1 MFEKRKN
8 TLILKVL
15 VVFVSFAMA
24 TAGFAAGVNSAR
36 IIPNGRVSIIE
47 NGKVVGEF
55 SQEAPLPEGSL
66 LRCKAK
72 CAVKLDDVYMVVDP
86 GTVFSVSPMADRLEM
101 LVQEGTVYFSATES
115 TRTIQFNTPAG
126 VVTTRETSLTG
137 SELKGYVRVS
147 GNATEIGVIDGGTM
161 RVATTS
167 GEMAIVPGKQI
178 IITLADPATSVSGAG
193 GEGASSLVADIA
205 LGVAGAGVIV
215 GGIYALSQVDWE
227 SSSSGSPSSP

>member
-24 TAGFAAGVNSAR
+24 TAGFAAGANSAR

-47 NGKVVGEF
+47 NGKAVGEL

-72 CAVKLDDVYMVVDP
+72 CAVKLDDVYMVVEP
-86 GTVFSVSPMADRLEM
+86 GTVFSVSPMADRIEL

-115 TRTIQFNTPAG
+115 TRPIQFNTPAG
-126 VVTTRETSLTG
+126 NATSRNLTLTDG
-137 SELKGYVRVS
+137 ELRGYVRVS
-147 GNATEIGVIDGGTM
+147 GNETELGVIGGGSMMVETESGEL
-161 RVATTS
+161 AITS
-167 GEMAIVPGKQI
+167 GKQVTM
-178 IITLADPATSVSGAG
+178 TLIDPARSVAATG
-193 GEGASSLVADIA
+193 GEEGLSTNAKIA
-205 LGVAGAGVIV
+205 LGVVGAGVV
-215 GGIYALSQVDWE
+215 VAGGIALASG
-227 SSSSGSPSSP
+227 SSGGGGSGSPSSP